1 MARVEEARTVS
12 IAKGISLTTDEIVGD
27 YRVAHQSRL
36 ASVTGHREVMTGKA
50 KFGIFGDGKE
60 VAQLAMARAF
70 KPGDSRSGYYR
81 DQTFMLAAGMV
92 TIREFFAQ
100 LYANP
105 DVDDDPS
112 SAGRQMNAHF
122 ATRLLEEDGRF
133 KDLTEIK
140 ATSADVS
147 PTGAQMA
154 RLVGL
159 AYASKL
165 YRNEPALKDVAPG
178 FSINGDEVAFGTIGN
193 ASTSEGIFFEA
204 VNAAAVLQVPMAVS
218 VWDDDYG
225 ISVPNEY
232 QTAHSSISR
241 ALEGFRY
248 DEDTKTGLDIYLVKG
263 WDYPSLVETYLGA
276 VDRVRKEHI
285 PALVHV
291 VEMTQ
296 PQGHSTSGSHER
308 YKSKERLSW
317 EEEFDCLGKMRAWM
331 IDEEI
336 AGPDELD
343 EMEEEDR
350 RLVAEE
356 RRAAWDSYLKPIE
369 AEQSKAVELLDAAIE
384 EAGSSEDLDEVRK
397 SLAEP
402 LTLNRKAVQSALV
415 RAQAL
420 LRGKDGEARR
430 RLTGFLE
437 EYRSMND
444 ERFNSNL
451 FSDSP
456 ESPLNIEE
464 KKPTYS
470 DSSEE
475 VHGRLVINRCFEH
488 NLKRDPRIFA
498 IGEDIGVLG
507 GVNLAF
513 EGLQE
518 KYGELRCTDTGIREA
533 TILGQGIGA
542 AMRGLRP
549 IVDIQYLDYFLF
561 CLEVAS
567 DDLATLRYRTGG
579 GQKAP
584 VIIRTKGHRLEGIW
598 HTGSPIGM
606 VLHSLRGLH
615 ICVPRD
621 MTQAAGMYNT
631 LFRGDDPALVIE
643 VLSGYRTPERIP
655 DNVGTFTVPLGVPEV
670 LREGR
675 DATVVTYGFCCRVA
689 VEAAEFL
696 SKMGIEIEVIDVQTL
711 DPFDLRGSITQSL
724 AKTNALI
731 CLDEDV
737 PGGASAYL
745 LQQVLDGQDGWE
757 HLDAPPRAVS
767 AKPNRSPYGTDGG
780 YFSKPSAEDVIE
792 AVYEVMHERDPTSYP
807 AS

>member
-1 MARVEEARTVS
+1 MAKVEEARTVS
-12 IAKGISLTTDEIVGD
+12 IAKGISLTTEEIIRD
-27 YRVAHQSRL
+27 YRIAHQSRL
-36 ASVTGHREVMTGKA
+36 ASLTGHREVMTGKA

-70 KPGDSRSGYYR
+70 KPGDTRSGYYR
-81 DQTFMLAAGMV
+81 DQTFMMAAGIL
-92 TIREFFAQ
+92 TIRQFFAQ
-100 LYANP
+100 LYASP
-105 DVDDDPS
+105 EVDKDPS

-133 KDLTEIK
+133 KNLTEIK
-140 ATSADVS
+140 ATSADIS

-154 RLVGL
+154 RLAGL

-165 YRNEPALKDVAPG
+165 YRDEPGLKDVAPG
-178 FSINGDEVAFGTIGN
+178 FSVDGDEVAFGTIGN

-204 VNAAAVLQVPMAVS
+204 INAAAVLQIPMAVS

-248 DEDTKTGLDIYLVKG
+248 DEDTKTGLDIYVVKG
-263 WDYPSLVETYLGA
+263 WDYPGLVETYLTA
-276 VDRVRKEHI
+276 IEKVRSKHI
-285 PALVHV
+285 PALIHV
-291 VEMTQ
+291 IEMTQ

-317 EEEFDCLGKMRAWM
+317 EEDVDCLPRMRAWM
-331 IDEEI
+331 VDEDISE
-336 AGPDELD
+336 PDELD
-343 EMEEEDR
+343 ALEEEDR
-350 RLVAEE
+350 RLVSEE
-356 RRAAWDSYLKPIE
+356 RQAAWTAYIEPIE
-369 AEQSKAVELLDAAIE
+369 AEQSRAVEVLEAAIE
-384 EAGSSEDLDEVRK
+384 EAGSTEELDDILK
-397 SLAEP
+397 GLAEP

-415 RAQAL
+415 RVQAL
-420 LRGKDGEARR
+420 LRGKDGEAKQE
-430 RLTGFLE
+430 LTDFLE
-437 EYRSMND
+437 EYRAANE
-444 ERFNSNL
+444 ERFNSHL
-451 FSDSP
+451 LSDSP
-456 ESPLNIEE
+456 ESPLKVEE

-488 NLKRDPRIFA
+488 NFKRDPRIFA

-513 EGLQE
+513 EGLQK

-567 DDLATLRYRTGG
+567 DDLATLRYRTSG

-615 ICVPRD
+615 ICVPRN

-655 DNVGTFTVPLGVPEV
+655 DNIGTFTVPLGVPEV
-670 LREGR
+670 LRKGR
-675 DATVVTYGFCCRVA
+675 DVTVVTYGFCCRVA

-696 SKMGIEIEVIDVQTL
+696 STMGIEVEVIDVQTL
-711 DPFDLRGSITQSL
+711 DPFDTRESIAESL

-757 HLDAPPRAVS
+757 HLDAPPRAIS

-792 AVYEVMHERDPTSYP
+792 VVYGVMQERDPSSYP
-807 AS
+807 G